1 MMRLLL
7 IVVVLLALAAG
18 GVFFLLENPDRFK
31 SQITQVTERSTGY
44 RMTIDGELSWRYW
57 PPIAIN
63 VNNLSLAR
71 GDDSPFAEFETMS
84 VDVDLMPLLTQQTV
98 IDVNDLTLEGGRIE
112 LIVDEQGQANWE
124 ISTPSSALDAAQ
136 SEGEESALA
145 GTVQQL
151 SVRDVSLVYQ
161 DKTTGTDYELTLH
174 NLTTSELASDK
185 PFDMGLAL
193 SLRDNEADMS
203 AEISA
208 TGRVSF
214 QSDSGRAN
222 VSDLV
227 TSVELIMEGQ
237 AYPTLTLTTDGH
249 WRPEESAL
257 VLNRNNVQISS
268 LRMDMT
274 GLISLAGEVPRFD
287 GVIKM
292 ESADAARLGQDFD
305 TELPVEYFQF
315 ESDFGAT
322 PDTLSFRTLE
332 GKFDNTDFKGSAVV
346 SLGTPMK
353 VKTDLRMN
361 RVNSADYL
369 AETNP
374 KTNPEIKASG
384 AGTNRS
390 DVPADSEVIP
400 LELLRETH
408 ADATVRI
415 GNLTYDDYL
424 LTKTKLTINNDGR
437 QLDVV
442 GNTNVHDGK
451 VVFTVNSQLRERPV
465 TDITL
470 NIEGV
475 DVAKLIEMPGI
486 TGIIAANSDL
496 SFDGSMLSDI
506 NNNLTGQS
514 RFNVKDGSLDVRPL
528 KSVAQTVDMLRGKT
542 SSISEWPDIMPFN
555 HMVGQHVFQQGTRTG
570 QILNAE
576 IENLSIT
583 ALGGL
588 DLQAETLDYDVT
600 AMFKQTET
608 GAFKVSK
615 QMAGIRW
622 PLSCSGRI
630 NAAPGELCFGKDGA
644 IQDLVTDII
653 AQDVK
658 RRGNEKLDKL
668 IEEKVPDEYK
678 DIANDLLKNIFK

>member
-7 IVVVLLALAAG
+7 VVVVLISLAAS

-31 SQITQVTERSTGY
+31 SQITQLTERSTGY

-63 VNNLSLAR
+63 VNDVSLAR
-71 GDDSPFAEFETMS
+71 GDEAPFAEFETMS

-98 IDVNDLTLEGGRIE
+98 IDVNDVTLDGGRIE
-112 LIVDEQGQANWE
+112 LIIDAEGQANWE
-124 ISTPSSALDAAQ
+124 IATTPVPAAAQ
-136 SEGEESALA
+136 TEGQEASALA

-151 SVRDVSLVYQ
+151 SVRNVTLVYQ
-161 DKTTGTDYELTLH
+161 DKTANTDYEVTLH

-185 PFDMGLAL
+185 PFDMSLAL
-193 SLRDNEADMS
+193 SLKDNEADMS
-203 AEISA
+203 AEVSS

-214 QSDSGRAN
+214 QSDTGRAN
-222 VSDLV
+222 LSDLV
-227 TSVELIMEGQ
+227 TSIELVMDGQ
-237 AYPTLTLTTDGH
+237 PYPALTLTTDAH
-249 WRPEESAL
+249 WRPDENAL
-257 VLNRNNVQISS
+257 VLNRNNVQVSS

-274 GLISLAGEVPRFD
+274 GLVSLAGASPRFD

-292 ESADAARLGQDFD
+292 ESADAARLGKDFD
-305 TELPVEYFQF
+305 TELPIEFFQF

-322 PDTLSFRTLE
+322 PDTLSFRTLD
-332 GKFDNTDFKGSAVV
+332 GNFDNTDFKGSAVV
-346 SLGTPMK
+346 SLGTPMMI
-353 VKTDLRMN
+353 KTDLRMN
-361 RVNSADYL
+361 RINPANYL
-369 AETNP
+369 AETG
-374 KTNPEIKASG
+374 E
-384 AGTNRS
+384 AGESNAPATKSQNRS
-390 DVPADSEVIP
+390 DVPPDSEVIP
-400 LELLRETH
+400 LEMLKGTH
-408 ADATVRI
+408 ADATIRI
-415 GNLTYDDYL
+415 GNLKYEDYL
-424 LTKTKLTINNDGR
+424 LTKTKLTIKNDGR
-437 QLDVV
+437 RLDVI

-622 PLSCSGRI
+622 PLSCSGSI

-658 RRGNEKLDKL
+658 RRGSEKLDKL